1 VAWLI
6 AAIVAGILVLIVI
19 VVQAGMIR
27 TAWRMVEYT
36 PPLNASD
43 AGADPRAESVSF
55 QTSDGL
61 RLNGAIFLPE
71 DREPRGMIVFCHE
84 FGGSRWSALSYTEAL
99 IDAGFAVFSFDFRG
113 HGDSDLLPGYEPFH
127 WITDYEVDDLRS
139 ALSYVSSHAELSHLP
154 VGMFG
159 ISRGGGTALAV
170 AGEDDQVKAIVCESA
185 YSCRKMMYVFSERWH
200 SLFGPDWLMTN
211 LPHIHATFTLAA
223 ARWLASLRR
232 GCRFV
237 HIERVLARLRD
248 RPVLLISG
256 KRDNY
261 VRPEIAENIVDGIAS
276 ELTTLW
282 LVPKSRHNQAR
293 EIARQ
298 EYDERL
304 VALFDQL
311 DGQKT
316 AEAAE
321 NVDVSELRRDEQDDP
336 QPQFEDESLA
346 SR

>member
-6 AAIVAGILVLIVI
+6 ATI
-19 VVQAGMIR
+19 VVGVLALITICVQARMIQ

-55 QTSDGL
+55 QTSDRL
-61 RLNGAIFLPE
+61 KLNGAIFLPE
-71 DREPRGMIVFCHE
+71 SETPRGLIVFCHE
-84 FGGSRWSALSYTEAL
+84 FGGSRWSALGYTEAL
-99 IDAGFAVFSFDFRG
+99 IDAGFAVFSFDFRS
-113 HGDSDLLPGYEPFH
+113 HGESDTLKGYEPFH
-127 WITDYEVDDLRS
+127 WVTDYEVDDLRS
-139 ALSYVSSHAELSHLP
+139 ALSYVASHAELSQLP
-154 VGMFG
+154 IGMFG
-159 ISRGGGTALAV
+159 VSRGGGTALAV
-170 AGEDDQVKAIVCESA
+170 AGEDDRVKAIVCESA

-211 LPHIHATFTLAA
+211 LPHTHATFTLAA
-223 ARWLASLRR
+223 ARLIASFRR

-237 HIERVLARLRD
+237 HIERVLARLRN

-261 VRPEIAENIVDGIAS
+261 VSPEIAEDIFKGLAS
-276 ELTTLW
+276 EQTSLW

-293 EIARQ
+293 EIAQQ
-298 EYDERL
+298 EYDERI
-304 VALFDQL
+304 VALFGQL

-316 AEAAE
+316 GVATKNAGISESRGDDKNEA
-321 NVDVSELRRDEQDDP
+321 